1 MLIATFG
8 TTTGWAGKTIT
19 FDNGQ
24 YVLEGHGPITA
35 QAVLEYDRQGHL
47 TWANDGLREMVQQ
60 TASGQPA
67 APPTPTPLTA
77 QPVSQGTS
85 ATPPPKKKRH
95 GCLIALAAVAGL
107 FILLVIV
114 VAVAG
119 TGEEAKVTPSG
130 GGQPS
135 AVPTAEP
142 VQEPAVEEQ
151 PVEEPEDQGLSMGQ
165 QQAVES
171 AQSYLDMGGFS
182 RKALIEQLVFEDF
195 SKAEAE
201 FAVDYIGPDW
211 NAQAAQSAQN
221 YLDMGGF
228 SRKSL
233 IGQLR
238 FEGFTQAQAEYGVNA
253 AGY

>member
-1 MLIATFG
+1 MGGNMLVATFG

-47 TWANDGLREMVQQ
+47 TWANDGLREMVRQ
-60 TASGQPA
+60 TASGPPA

-95 GCLIALAAVAGL
+95 GCLIALAAGAAL
-107 FILLVIV
+107 FILLVIII
-114 VAVAG
+114 AASG
-119 TGEEAKVTPSG
+119 SGENAKVTPSG
-130 GGQPS
+130 GG
-135 AVPTAEP
+135 VPTAEP
-142 VQEPAVEEQ
+142 VQEQ
-151 PVEEPEDQGLSMGQ
+151 PVEQPEDQGLSTGQ

-182 RKALIEQLVFEDF
+182 RKALIEQLVFE
-195 SKAEAE
+195 
-201 FAVDYIGPDW
+201 
-211 NAQAAQSAQN
+211 
-221 YLDMGGF
+221 
-228 SRKSL
+228 
-233 IGQLR
+233 
-238 FEGFTQAQAEYGVNA
+238 GFTQAQAEYGVNA

>member
-1 MLIATFG
+1 MLVATFG

-60 TASGQPA
+60 TASGPPA

-95 GCLIALAAVAGL
+95 GCLIALAAVAAL

-114 VAVAG
+114 IAVAG
-119 TGEEAKVTPSG
+119 SGEEAKVTPSG
-130 GGQPS
+130 GGGSTGGQAS

-142 VQEPAVEEQ
+142 VQEPA
-151 PVEEPEDQGLSMGQ
+151 EPTKPALSTGQ
-165 QQAVES
+165 QQAVDS
-171 AQSYLDMGGFS
+171 AKS
-182 RKALIEQLVFEDF
+182 
-195 SKAEAE
+195 
-201 FAVDYIGPDW
+201 
-211 NAQAAQSAQN
+211 

-233 IGQLR
+233 IHQLI
-238 FEGFTQAQAEYGVNA
+238 FEGFTQAQAKYGASA

>member
-1 MLIATFG
+1 MGGNMLVATFG

-47 TWANDGLREMVQQ
+47 TWANDGLREMVRQ
-60 TASGQPA
+60 TASGPPA

-95 GCLIALAAVAGL
+95 GCLIALAAVAAL
-107 FILLVIV
+107 FILLVIII
-114 VAVAG
+114 AASG
-119 TGEEAKVTPSG
+119 SGENAKVTPSG
-130 GGQPS
+130 GG
-135 AVPTAEP
+135 VPTAEP
-142 VQEPAVEEQ
+142 VQEQ
-151 PVEEPEDQGLSMGQ
+151 PVEEPAVQEPADQGLSTGQ

-171 AQSYLDMGGFS
+171 AQSYVDMGGFS
-182 RKALIEQLVFEDF
+182 RKALIEQLVFEGF

-211 NAQAAQSAQN
+211 NAQAAQSAKS

-228 SRKSL
+228 SRKAL
-233 IGQLR
+233 IEQLIY
-238 FEGFTQAQAEYGVNA
+238 EGFTQAQAEYGVNA